1 MSKYEEFFND
11 KAFEEERPIIEY
23 EEIEPEIDDDLCTC
37 DFTDQSDCPIHNNQN
52 NEEN

>member
-1 MSKYEEFFND
+1 MSKYEEFFNE

-23 EEIEPEIDDDLCTC
+23 EDIEPEIDDDLCTC
-37 DFTDQSDCPIHNNQN
+37 DFDKDSCPVHNNQI